1 MKRLAIRLFGKFSV
15 NFAGSPLPGC
25 EAQKVQE
32 LLCYLLLHRNHP
44 QPREILASV
53 LWGDNCTTAHSRK
66 YLRNALWRL
75 QSAMARMP
83 DSTRRRLLT
92 AEADWIELRSG
103 PPLELD
109 VETMEQAYSS
119 VRGIS
124 ENEITAGQV
133 EILERAALLYNGYLL
148 SGWNYDWCISERD
161 RLHHIYLLVIEKIAG
176 FYEHSGKF
184 ESALSWAEGALT
196 YDRAHESTHRRM
208 MRVYYKMGYRT
219 DALRQYHRCVA
230 ALKDELDVEPTRR
243 TVELYE
249 ALRQDRVGISEPS
262 QRWHAA

>member
-1 MKRLAIRLFGKFSV
+1 MKRLRIRLFGKFSV
-15 NFAGSPLPGC
+15 DYAENPIPGC

-75 QSAMARMP
+75 QSALACMP
-83 DSTRRRLLT
+83 DSARGRLLR

-109 VETMEQAYSS
+109 VETLENAYSS
-119 VRGIS
+119 VRGIK
-124 ENEITAGQV
+124 EDKITSVQV
-133 EILERAALLYNGYLL
+133 EDLEQAARLYIGYLL
-148 SGWNYDWCISERD
+148 SSWTYDWCISERD

-176 FYEHSGKF
+176 FYEYSGQF

-230 ALKDELDVEPTRR
+230 ALKDELDVEPTQR

-249 ALRQDRVGISEPS
+249 ALRQDRVEKPEFSH
-262 QRWHAA
+262 RWHAA